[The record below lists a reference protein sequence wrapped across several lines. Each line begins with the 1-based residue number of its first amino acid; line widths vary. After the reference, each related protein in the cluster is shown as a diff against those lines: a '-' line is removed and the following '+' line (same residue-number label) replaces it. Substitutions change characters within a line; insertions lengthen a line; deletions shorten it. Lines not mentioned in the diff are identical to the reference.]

1 MSACLLLVNKSAD
14 VMLYCFTPVVYLV
27 RLGSVVHVK
36 CGTTVLMRAEHFCRK
51 TAFISDTT
59 RNTRT
64 CLLSRDTQL
73 QTHKRQSNKLVKQW
87 SPEQRYGTHFQ
98 PRRGFF
104 LSRRHMPPAYSDQP
118 SQGEHSTC
126 EEFLQLL
133 KRGKDRHKTTQAP
146 NTGLLTIETAS
157 QPGIVAQHLG
167 SRGRRSEA
175 SLGYRVRL
183 LLQKEKDTHKL

>member
-14 VMLYCFTPVVYLV
+14 LMLYCFTPVVYLV

-51 TAFISDTT
+51 TAFISNTT

-87 SPEQRYGTHFQ
+87 SRNRGTGHTFSHDGASSWVADTCHQHIQTDWGRGNTRRAKNLSSCWNGVRTDTKQ
-98 PRRGFF
+98 PR
-104 LSRRHMPPAYSDQP
+104 
-118 SQGEHSTC
+118 
-126 EEFLQLL
+126 LQ
-133 KRGKDRHKTTQAP
+133 TQD
-146 NTGLLTIETAS
+146 
-157 QPGIVAQHLG
+157 
-167 SRGRRSEA
+167 
-175 SLGYRVRL
+175 Y
-183 LLQKEKDTHKL
+183 

>member
-1 MSACLLLVNKSAD
+1 MGRQSSWEL
-14 VMLYCFTPVVYLV
+14 
-27 RLGSVVHVK
+27 SVFAGK
-36 CGTTVLMRAEHFCRK
+36 QLSFPIQLE
-51 TAFISDTT
+51 IYT
-59 RNTRT
+59 R
-64 CLLSRDTQL
+64 LLSRDTKL

-104 LSRRHMPPAYSDQP
+104 LSRRHMPPAYSDRP

-126 EEFLQLL
+126 EESLQLL

-157 QPGIVAQHLG
+157 QPGMVAQHLG